1 MSLAVLGSGA
11 WGTALANMLAG
22 GGGGREDAGIGDS
35 KINGKV
41 LLWGRNKQTIDAI
54 NHTRR
59 NAAYL
64 GDIPLS
70 ENISA
75 TTDLEQACSAETILC
90 VTPAQTFAA
99 LATNIKPLLTPRTTI
114 VLCAKGI
121 DRTSGKMLH
130 QIASEELGEDFIA
143 ALSGPSFATD
153 VAKGLPTAV
162 SLATR
167 SMGHATQLATQ
178 LSRPKFRIYAT
189 DDLVG
194 VEIGGALKNVLA
206 LAVGIARGLQ
216 LGASAEAALIAR
228 GFAELSR
235 VARAQGARSDTLVG
249 LSGLGD
255 LVLSCS
261 SPQSRNFSYGIAL
274 AKGEDLSNRPLAEG
288 VHTADMALK
297 LTHQDSI
304 EAPIIA
310 AIVQVLAKKLEPQ
323 EAVRMLLERPLKGEV

>member
-1 MSLAVLGSGA
+1 MKLVVLGSGA
-11 WGTALANMLAG
+11 WGTALATMLAG
-22 GGGGREDAGIGDS
+22 GSEVGSDHP
-35 KINGKV
+35 V
-41 LLWGRNKQTIDAI
+41 VLWGRDAQVIKEI
-54 NHTRR
+54 NRDHR
-59 NAAYL
+59 NSTYL
-64 GDIPLS
+64 GDVALS
-70 ENISA
+70 PNLLA
-75 TTDLEQACSAETILC
+75 TTELAQAAQADIVLC
-90 VTPAQTFAA
+90 VTPAQTFGQIAEQ
-99 LATNIKPLLTPRTTI
+99 LKPHLSSKASV

-121 DRTSGKMLH
+121 DRATGQLLH
-130 QIASEELGEDFIA
+130 QLAADALGEEAVA

-162 SLATR
+162 SLAAV
-167 SMGHATQLATQ
+167 SMQKATDLAAA
-178 LSRPKFRIYAT
+178 LSRPPFRIYAT

-235 VARAQGARSDTLVG
+235 VATAQGARSDTLAG

-261 SPQSRNFSYGIAL
+261 SPQSRNFSYGMAL
-274 AKGEDLSNRPLAEG
+274 AAGENLTNRPLAEG
-288 VHTADMALK
+288 VHTAEMALK
-297 LTHQDSI
+297 MAQQHSI

-310 AIVQVLAKKLEPQ
+310 AITQVLTGDVTPG
-323 EAVRMLLERPLKGEV
+323 EAVQMLLQRPLKGEV